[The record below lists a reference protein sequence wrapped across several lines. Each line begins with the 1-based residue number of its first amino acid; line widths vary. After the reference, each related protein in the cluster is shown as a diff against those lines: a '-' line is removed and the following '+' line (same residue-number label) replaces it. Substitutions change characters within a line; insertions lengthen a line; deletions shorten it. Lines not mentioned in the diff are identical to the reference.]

1 MDTRSGPLAIAG
13 AGSLGPRLAGRLTAE
28 LILRSPQYMNCCKMY
43 EIELRGNKI
52 AEIENLGATEVSKAP
67 LPERNPQECV
77 RPRQCPDH
85 SSSAVCPGVGSPF
98 PPPSTI

>member
-43 EIELRGNKI
+43 EIELRGI
-52 AEIENLGATEVSKAP
+52 
-67 LPERNPQECV
+67 
-77 RPRQCPDH
+77 
-85 SSSAVCPGVGSPF
+85 SANNCLCGGF
-98 PPPSTI
+98 LAH